1 MSNVETI
8 DPVGVVDAELEAQEL
23 EEMEA
28 PGWDVVVSAAI
39 SLAGGISLSVA
50 IT

>member
-1 MSNVETI
+1 MSNIENTQPEVVET
-8 DPVGVVDAELEAQEL
+8 ELEAQEL

-28 PGWDVVVSAAI
+28 PGWDVVVSSAI

>member
-1 MSNVETI
+1 MSNFENTKPEVVET
-8 DPVGVVDAELEAQEL
+8 ELEAQEL

-28 PGWDVVVSAAI
+28 PGWDVVISSAI

>member
-1 MSNVETI
+1 MSDTEYT
-8 DPVGVVDAELEAQEL
+8 PDAELDAQEL

-28 PGWDVVVSAAI
+28 PGWDVVVSTAL